1 MINLIFV
8 SGEMTAGLAHVDFHC
23 VTGIALPPVDATFH
37 RFSGRCARG
46 RRKTLGLGWNY
57 CIGWEWKVGCGAR
70 APDSDTC
77 AERPSSG

>member
-1 MINLIFV
+1 
-8 SGEMTAGLAHVDFHC
+8 
-23 VTGIALPPVDATFH
+23 
-37 RFSGRCARG
+37 
-46 RRKTLGLGWNY
+46 LGLGWNY